1 MKIGFWGE
9 FFQIFQYCQLL
20 QIEISGFR
28 KRDTKIKG
36 KGKRNQ
42 SNKLQLD
49 FICKQWGARDICQT
63 GN

>member
-1 MKIGFWGE
+1 MVYISN
-9 FFQIFQYCQLL
+9 ISILSNL
-20 QIEISGFR
+20 QIGISGFR

-36 KGKRNQ
+36 KGERNQ

-49 FICKQWGARDICQT
+49 LICKQWGARDICQT